1 MVINQEI
8 DATEAVAHYQD
19 QPATIPTPIGDQLA
33 IELLHLADLRETAT
47 QVILPAL
54 EAGTHV
60 ICDRFHNSTRAYA
73 AAHKVSASWIE
84 MQIGLCIPEWL
95 REQAVNLH
103 FQLSVETFAERRQ
116 QYGVVDPLD
125 AYDLS
130 FYREVASVY
139 HQLVE
144 NDRPTTIPE
153 YWITVDAERSQ
164 EEVLTFVQSQI
175 LTSMWV
181 SGLVTSTVYPA

>member
-1 MVINQEI
+1 
-8 DATEAVAHYQD
+8 
-19 QPATIPTPIGDQLA
+19 
-33 IELLHLADLRETAT
+33 
-47 QVILPAL
+47 
-54 EAGTHV
+54 
-60 ICDRFHNSTRAYA
+60 
-73 AAHKVSASWIE
+73 
-84 MQIGLCIPEWL
+84 
-95 REQAVNLH
+95 
-103 FQLSVETFAERRQ
+103 VETFAERRQ